1 MDKKFNNIGKRDI
14 LIFPKFQN
22 LYLIQEIRKKYD
34 RLANLVEPHITLA
47 FPFSDNIRNEDLI
60 QSLNNVVSAFEP
72 FKIIFSGISLTEN
85 NTIFLNCI
93 EGKDKI
99 IELHDKIYENILPT
113 HLKKSINYIPHITLG
128 TCDNIDFLQNFDY
141 KFETIVNE
149 ISIEQIGEN
158 EESIILKN
166 IKL

>member
-34 RLANLVEPHITLA
+34 RLANLVEPHITL
-47 FPFSDNIRNEDLI
+47 
-60 QSLNNVVSAFEP
+60 
-72 FKIIFSGISLTEN
+72 GI
-85 NTIFLNCI
+85 
-93 EGKDKI
+93 
-99 IELHDKIYENILPT
+99 
-113 HLKKSINYIPHITLG
+113 
-128 TCDNIDFLQNFDY
+128 CDNIDFLQNFDY

>member
-34 RLANLVEPHITLA
+34 RLANLVDPHITLA

-128 TCDNIDFLQNFDY
+128 ICDNIDFLQNFDY

>member
-34 RLANLVEPHITLA
+34 RLANLIEPHITVA
-47 FPFSDNIRNEDLI
+47 FPFSDNNRNEDLI
-60 QSLNNVVSAFEP
+60 QSLNNVVSTFEP

-99 IELHDKIYENILPT
+99 IELHDKIYETILPT

>member
-34 RLANLVEPHITLA
+34 RLANLIEPHITLA

-60 QSLNNVVSAFEP
+60 QSLNNVVSTFEP

>member
-34 RLANLVEPHITLA
+34 RLANLIEPHITLA

-60 QSLNNVVSAFEP
+60 QSLNNVVSTFEP

-99 IELHDKIYENILPT
+99 IELHDKIYENILST

-128 TCDNIDFLQNFDY
+128 TYDNIDFLQNFDY

>member
-60 QSLNNVVSAFEP
+60 QSLNNVVSTFEP